1 MGNSIQKIFIH
12 IIEYFEKVK
21 LKKLENKI
29 KKEDNFIY
37 K

>member
-1 MGNSIQKIFIH
+1 MGNLIQKIFIH
-12 IIEYFEKVK
+12 IIEYFEQVK
-21 LKKLENKI
+21 MKKLERKI

>member
-1 MGNSIQKIFIH
+1 MNRLIQKIFIH
-12 IIEYFEKVK
+12 ITEYFEKIK
-21 LKKLENKI
+21 LKRLENKI